1 MTRHIDDSMLQDF
14 REGFLEPGAEAEV
27 REHLEVCS
35 QCRDGLEA
43 LTELLEGLGGLP
55 TEAQPSRDLWP
66 QIAWRIEG
74 SRTRELTSAHV
85 QETVGGEVG
94 DSETQ
99 RGPSRVGRRISL
111 PAWQLLAASIAL
123 MVISGGTVLAF
134 LSGRMDPASSSSPI
148 SPSPGQFV
156 AWEEAYGGYDE
167 AVADLEAVLDRGR
180 EVLDPETVR
189 VLEENLETIDRAL
202 QEAEDALMQDPAS
215 AVLQRFLADMLRR
228 KMDLLRKAAG
238 AVYATT

>member
-1 MTRHIDDSMLQDF
+1 M
-14 REGFLEPGAEAEV
+14 EGA
-27 REHLEVCS
+27 R
-35 QCRDGLEA
+35 
-43 LTELLEGLGGLP
+43 T
-55 TEAQPSRDLWP
+55 RDLTP
-66 QIAWRIEG
+66 
-74 SRTRELTSAHV
+74 AHV
-85 QETVGGEVG
+85 DESVGTEVE
-94 DSETQ
+94 DSGPR
-99 RGPSRVGRRISL
+99 RGSPRAGKRISL

-123 MVISGGTVLAF
+123 MVISGGTVMAF
-134 LSGRMDPASSSSPI
+134 LSGRMDPGSPASPI
-148 SPSPGQFV
+148 PPSPGQFV
-156 AWEEAYGGYDE
+156 AWEDAYGGYDE
-167 AVADLEAVLDRGR
+167 AVADLEAVLERGR